1 MKIVP
6 VSEIPGKSVVQD
18 CPTTTRRL
26 SSMSVYKTCLEM
38 KEVCE
43 LEKGIGLSAVQ
54 VGLPWRLFI
63 VKEEDGEYS
72 FLVDCEYESVS
83 VDSTGVRDYTGNLR
97 GGSLELSQ
105 TPIKKSIEGC
115 LSLKTSN
122 GELRRFLVE
131 RPDKV
136 RIMGK
141 KLLIGDDGKPLFEP
155 INIILDGLYSIVY
168 QHEIDHQNGI
178 LISDI
183 GEETGIW

>member
-63 VKEEDGEYS
+63 VKEEDGNIV
-72 FLVDCEYESVS
+72 FL
-83 VDSTGVRDYTGNLR
+83 
-97 GGSLELSQ
+97 
-105 TPIKKSIEGC
+105 
-115 LSLKTSN
+115 
-122 GELRRFLVE
+122 
-131 RPDKV
+131 
-136 RIMGK
+136 
-141 KLLIGDDGKPLFEP
+141 
-155 INIILDGLYSIVY
+155 SIVSTS
-168 QHEIDHQNGI
+168 QFQLIRLGFGI
-178 LISDI
+178 TRGACEVALLN
-183 GEETGIW
+183 